1 MGKILFRED
10 LNQNAELANLN
21 EIKVNLST
29 YNTSM
34 NDISDRFSTLRTD
47 MENADS
53 DLHDYADSVAQALAD
68 GAVTD
73 NTNALAVLNSD
84 ADTDGSVDKKIA
96 TAITSI
102 VNGAPEAYDTL
113 KELLDYINNE
123 DVDLSDFITQVN
135 DKVAALKGD
144 ASDDWNTLEKIE
156 VATKQIQSDLEAAI
170 EENDNGLEE
179 AISLIPHYK
188 YDSGLGITL
197 GDNDENKISL
207 SLVPVDDILGGK
219 ATVYSEDDNGNITIE
234 SINTI
239 SASTADGATA
249 KDYIIE
255 SDDDLS
261 SYKAILE
268 YFYNTKNNA

>member
-73 NTNALAVLNSD
+73 NTSALAVLNSD

-113 KELLDYINNE
+113 KELLDYIDNE

-135 DKVAALKGD
+135 DKVTALKGD

-156 VATKQIQSDLEAAI
+156 VATKQIQSDLNDKI
-170 EENDNGLEE
+170 EENNDGLEE

-197 GDNDENKISL
+197 GDNDENKVTL
-207 SLVPVDDILGGK
+207 SLIPVDDILGGK
-219 ATVYSEDDNGNITIE
+219 ATVYSEDDDGNITIE
-234 SINTI
+234 GIFTI
-239 SASTADGATA
+239 SLSTADDATA

-261 SYKAILE
+261 SYKAIIE
-268 YFYNTKNNA
+268 YFFNNKDNA